1 MEVIKVKES
10 RKRVLTKS
18 DITKVALRS
27 VLNQSGFNYE
37 KMQGIGFTAAMVPAL
52 KKIYKNDKKGL
63 IQATQDNLEF
73 INTHNVLVPF
83 LMSLMLSLQEN
94 KEDPKVVKSIKVS
107 LFGPMA
113 GIGDA
118 IFWFTI
124 LPITA
129 GICAS
134 FASDGNVLGPI
145 IFFLVFLSAFLLR
158 IPLAHIGY
166 NMGVKAVDVIRTNVE
181 KVSRAATILGVT
193 VLGALIASYV
203 HINILTT
210 IEAGDGNAISLQTN
224 FFDKIFPN
232 ILPFGFTFL
241 MLYFV
246 KKKISPVIL
255 ITCTLI
261 LSILL
266 SYLGIL

>member
-1 MEVIKVKES
+1 MKMKES
-10 RKRVLTKS
+10 KKRVLSKS
-18 DITKVALRS
+18 DITNVALRS

-37 KMQGIGFTAAMVPAL
+37 RMQAIGFTAAMVPAL

-63 IQATQDNLEF
+63 IKAATDDLEF

-83 LMSLMLSLQEN
+83 LMTLMLSLQEN
-94 KEDPKVVKSIKVS
+94 GEDPKVVKNIKNS

-118 IFWFTI
+118 IFWFTV

-134 FASDGNVLGPI
+134 FASEGSIIGPI
-145 IFFLVFLSAFLLR
+145 IFFLVFLTAFLLR

-166 NMGVKAVDVIRTNVE
+166 NMGTKAVNIISQNME
-181 KVSRAATILGVT
+181 KISRAASILGVT

-203 HINILTT
+203 RITVLTT
-210 IEAGDGNAISLQTN
+210 VDIGGGNVVSLQQS

-232 ILPFGFTFL
+232 LLPFAFTML

-246 KKKISPVIL
+246 KKKVNPVVL
-255 ITCTLI
+255 ITSTLI
-261 LSILL
+261 LSVLL
-266 SYLGIL
+266 SFIGIL

>member
-1 MEVIKVKES
+1 MKES
-10 RKRVLTKS
+10 NRVLTKS
-18 DITKVALRS
+18 DITKVAFRS
-27 VLNQSGFNYE
+27 LLNQAGFNFAR
-37 KMQGIGFTAAMVPAL
+37 MQNIGFTSAMVPAL

-63 IQATQDNLEF
+63 IQATTDNLEF

-83 LMSLMLSLQEN
+83 LMSLMLSLQEHR
-94 KEDPKVVKSIKVS
+94 EDPKVVKSIKNS

-118 IFWFTI
+118 IFWFTV

-134 FASDGNVLGPI
+134 FASDGSVLGPI
-145 IFFLVFLSAFLLR
+145 IFFLVFLGAFLLR
-158 IPLAHIGY
+158 IPLAHMGY
-166 NMGVKAVDVIRTNVE
+166 NMGTKAVSMISENIE
-181 KVSRAATILGVT
+181 KISRAASILGVT

-203 HINILTT
+203 QLKVLSTINI
-210 IEAGDGNAISLQTN
+210 GGGNIVSIQTN

-232 ILPFGFTFL
+232 ILPFAFTML

-246 KKKISPVIL
+246 KKKVNPMIL
-255 ITCTLI
+255 IAGTMI
-261 LSILL
+261 FAIVFSF
-266 SYLGIL
+266 LGIL

>member
-1 MEVIKVKES
+1 MKES
-10 RKRVLTKS
+10 KKRVLTKR
-18 DITKVALRS
+18 DITNVAFRS
-27 VLNQSGFNYE
+27 LLNQAGFNYA
-37 KMQGIGFTAAMVPAL
+37 KMQSIGFTAAMAPAL

-63 IQATQDNLEF
+63 IQATEDDLEF

-83 LMSLMLSLQEN
+83 LMTLMLSLQEN
-94 KEDPKVVKSIKVS
+94 GEDPKVVKSIKNS

-118 IFWFTI
+118 VFWFTI

-134 FASDGNVLGPI
+134 FASEGSIIGPI
-145 IFFLVFLSAFLLR
+145 IFFLVFLCAFLLR
-158 IPLAHIGY
+158 IPLAHAGY
-166 NMGVKAVDVIRTNVE
+166 DMGTKAVAIISKNME
-181 KVSRAATILGVT
+181 KISRAASILGVT

-203 HINILTT
+203 HISVLTQINI
-210 IEAGDGNAISLQTN
+210 GGGNEVSLQES

-232 ILPFGFTFL
+232 LLPFAFTML

-246 KKKISPVIL
+246 KKKVNPVVL
-255 ITCTLI
+255 ITGTLV

-266 SYLGIL
+266 SLIGIL